1 MGTSGDKIVL
11 LDGMGSGSGSATN
24 GLLSMIP
31 GMFTSLMD
39 GVKHFMEVITDVGAT
54 MDAATTE
61 TLLFNSIKEGGY
73 YGLCF

>member
-1 MGTSGDKIVL
+1 
-11 LDGMGSGSGSATN
+11 
-24 GLLSMIP
+24 
-31 GMFTSLMD
+31 MD

-61 TLLFNSIKEGGY
+61 TPLFNSIKEGGY

>member
-1 MGTSGDKIVL
+1 
-11 LDGMGSGSGSATN
+11 
-24 GLLSMIP
+24 
-31 GMFTSLMD
+31 
-39 GVKHFMEVITDVGAT
+39 MEVIADVGAT